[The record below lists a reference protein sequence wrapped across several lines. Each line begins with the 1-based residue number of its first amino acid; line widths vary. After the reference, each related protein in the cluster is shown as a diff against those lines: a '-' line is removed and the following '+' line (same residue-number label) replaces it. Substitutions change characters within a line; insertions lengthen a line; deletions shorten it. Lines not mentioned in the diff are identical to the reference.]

1 MEEYLEGSAEPEH
14 SALRWELEELASAYQ
29 LLFRN
34 SRSGTPASDLAGEAK
49 TDGTYSTGSPPRPV
63 PSAPRKAASDPSDPT
78 ATLPIA
84 KKHLT
89 DTPGQ
94 DEEQKNDRKTH
105 PSSERIRCVHCH
117 HPIKF
122 DDGDREEVRCPGCG
136 SSFRV
141 CDARE
146 TTPLPPSRALGR
158 FQLLERVGAGAY
170 GEVWRAADRE
180 LDRTV
185 AIKIPHAGLASEPS
199 QLERFYREAR
209 AAAQLRHPGIVS
221 VHEVVM
227 FNGLPVIVSDFIDG
241 VPLRHLLA
249 EQRLTF
255 REAAELTAHLAD
267 ALDYAHSMGLVHRDI
282 KPGNIMVL
290 RSESVS
296 SGGRGSCQAGTT
308 PGSAGASPSRPHSPV
323 IMDFGLAL
331 REEAEITMTLD
342 GHVVGTPAYM
352 SPEQAVGQGHRAD
365 RRSDVYSLGV
375 ILYEMLTGELP
386 FRGSKKYMLQQVQHE
401 EPRPPRKINDKIPR
415 DLETIVL
422 KAMAKAPARRYAT
435 ARELGDDLRR
445 FLKGEPILARPVSGA
460 EKVLRWCRRNPAP
473 AVAAAV
479 VLAAI
484 MAVTVSV
491 SVAAVQSQAA
501 QRIRDEQQNTEAQRN
516 RAEDN
521 HRQALR
527 LSTQLLLHRGL
538 TLGEQGEIGQGMLW
552 LARGLSADPNANQDY
567 QRLLRLNLAACSQ
580 WLNPLREVLLHSSEV
595 RVVAFSPD
603 GKFIAT
609 GCADGTIRIWDT
621 HTSQAK
627 IDLRQHKAPI
637 RALAFSPDSQTL
649 LSGSEDQTAQLWHLA
664 SGKPD
669 GLPFIGDGRVS
680 GVGFTPDGKTIL
692 MTTGKGI
699 FQWDRGTR
707 KRRDFLFP
715 DKNREPEKPPVL
727 TAAISPDGK
736 RVLARKS
743 ATETQLWDLTEL
755 SKDPVIVKHAG
766 VSCMVWSSDGLQYAT
781 GHSDGTVRIWKV
793 DESSPRTGPIQC
805 HQAAVSALAF
815 SPNGKIIVTSG
826 DDNTARLW
834 DAATLQA
841 MGQPLV
847 HRGPVRA
854 VAIGNDG
861 QSIVT
866 GSEDTTARLW
876 TLASRGVPVPRLD
889 HPGPIRV
896 VVYSPNGDR
905 ILVGGFD
912 GSARVW
918 EAHTGRPVTDPLRH
932 QAPLLSAAFGP
943 DGKTVLTGSVDR
955 TACLWNAETGKLLH
969 VLDHQGGVT
978 HVAYSPN
985 GQLLAT
991 AGDLGVRLWNAATGK
1006 AVGNPLPHGRAALQI
1021 TFSPDGNLL
1030 LTAGYDHNAYLW
1042 AVSDGKLKCTLVGHQ
1057 GPVHGVAF
1065 DFDGKRILTG
1075 SFDHTARLWDTATGQ
1090 PIGQVMHHD
1099 DKVRIVAF
1107 NPDGHS
1113 VLTGSDDDTV
1123 RLWDVATGQLKEQV
1137 LQHQGKI
1144 HSAAFNPDG
1153 RIVLS
1158 GSSDRTARLWDVA
1171 TGEEIGLP
1179 FRHQKSVTSVAV
1191 SPDGRSFATASF
1203 DGTVQIRAMP
1213 AALVGDVGRIG
1224 PWCRVITGL
1233 ELASGNELR
1242 VLDAPRWRQFR
1253 QRLDELGG
1261 SP

>member
-1 MEEYLEGSAEPEH
+1 MADKPLADAAE
-14 SALRWELEELASAYQ
+14 R
-29 LLFRN
+29 
-34 SRSGTPASDLAGEAK
+34 AK
-49 TDGTYSTGSPPRPV
+49 
-63 PSAPRKAASDPSDPT
+63 
-78 ATLPIA
+78 
-84 KKHLT
+84 
-89 DTPGQ
+89 
-94 DEEQKNDRKTH
+94 EQEKERKTH
-105 PSSERIRCVHCH
+105 ASSEQIRCLHCH
-117 HPIKF
+117 HPLELIN
-122 DDGDREEVRCPGCG
+122 DGREEVRCPGCG

-146 TTPLPPSRALGR
+146 TTPLPPSRILGR

-170 GEVWRAADRE
+170 GEVWRAADPK

-185 AIKIPHAGLASEPS
+185 AVKILHPALASEPS

-227 FNGLPVIVSDFIDG
+227 LNGLPVIVSDFIDG

-255 REAAELTAHLAD
+255 REAAEQTAQLAD

-282 KPGNIMVL
+282 KPGNIMVAKGGD
-290 RSESVS
+290 VS
-296 SGGRGSCQAGTT
+296 AGGRGSCRAATS
-308 PGSAGASPSRPHSPV
+308 PGSAGASPSPNHSPV

-401 EPRPPRKINDKIPR
+401 EPRPPRKINDKVPR
-415 DLETIVL
+415 DLETIAL

-435 ARELGDDLRR
+435 ARDMADDLRR
-445 FLKGEPILARPVSGA
+445 FLKGEPIQARPVGRI
-460 EKVLRWCRRNPAP
+460 EKVLRWFRRNPVP
-473 AVAAAV
+473 SVAAAV

-491 SVAAVQSQAA
+491 SVAAVQSRAA
-501 QRIRDEQQNTEAQRN
+501 KEISKEQKQTETQRN
-516 RAEDN
+516 LAQEN

-527 LSTQLLLHRGL
+527 LSTELLLHRGR
-538 TLGEQGEIGQGMLW
+538 TMGEQGEIGQGMLW
-552 LARGLSADPNANQDY
+552 LARSLSTDPNANQDY
-567 QRLLRLNLAACSQ
+567 QRLLRLNLSAFSQ
-580 WLNPLREVLLHSSEV
+580 WLNSLREVLPHSSEV
-595 RVVAFSPD
+595 RAVAFSPD
-603 GKFIAT
+603 GKFMAT
-609 GCADGTIRIWDT
+609 GCADGTVRLWDALT
-621 HTSQAK
+621 GQAK
-627 IDLRQHKAPI
+627 IDLRQHKATI

-649 LSGSEDQTAQLWHLA
+649 LSGSEDQTAQLWDVA
-664 SGKPD
+664 SGKPE
-669 GLPFIGDGRVS
+669 GLPFPHDDRVLAVACAS
-680 GVGFTPDGKTIL
+680 DAKTIL
-692 MTTGKGI
+692 SATSKGV
-699 FQWDRGTR
+699 FQWDRGTG

-715 DKNREPEKPPVL
+715 SKKPLRLV
-727 TAAISPDGK
+727 AVAFSPDGK
-736 RVLARKS
+736 RVLTGNS
-743 ATETQLWDLTEL
+743 EITQLWDLSGKL
-755 SKDPVIVKHAG
+755 SDVPVEVRHVG
-766 VSCMVWSSDGLQYAT
+766 VSCLAWSSDGLQYAT
-781 GHSDGTVRIWKV
+781 GHTDGVVRIWTV
-793 DESSPRTGPIQC
+793 GERDRSTGPIQC

-815 SPNGKIIVTSG
+815 SPTGKIIVTSG
-826 DDNTARLW
+826 DDNSARLW
-834 DAATLQA
+834 DPATLQA

-847 HRGPVRA
+847 HRGAVRA
-854 VAIGNDG
+854 VAFGSDG
-861 QSIVT
+861 QTIVT
-866 GSEDTTARLW
+866 GSEDSTARLW
-876 TLASRGVPVPRLD
+876 TVASRGVPVPRFD
-889 HPGPIRV
+889 HSGPIRV

-918 EAHTGRPVTDPLRH
+918 EVHTGRPVTDPLRH
-932 QAPLLSAAFGP
+932 QSPLLSAAFGP

-955 TACLWNAETGKLLH
+955 TACLWDAETGKLLH

-1006 AVGNPLPHGRAALQI
+1006 AMGNPLQHGQGALQI
-1021 TFSPDGNLL
+1021 AFSPDGSLL

-1042 AVSDGKLKCTLVGHQ
+1042 DVSDGKLKCTLVGHQ
-1057 GPVHGVAF
+1057 APVIGVAF

-1075 SFDHTARLWDTATGQ
+1075 SFDHTAQLWDTATGQ
-1090 PIGQVMHHD
+1090 PIGEVMHHD

-1123 RLWDVATGQLKEQV
+1123 RLWDAATGQLKGQV

-1144 HSAAFNPDG
+1144 HSASFNPDG

-1179 FRHQKSVTSVAV
+1179 FRHQKSVTSVTV

-1203 DGTVQIRAMP
+1203 DGTVQIWAMP
-1213 AALVGDVGRIG
+1213 AALEGDVGRIG
-1224 PWCRVITGL
+1224 HWCRVITGL
-1233 ELASGNELR
+1233 ELASGNELH

-1261 SP
+1261 AP